1 MFQKKIGYI
10 CFIFLCTALFM
21 TGCTS
26 KKNMDKASSFAEAE
40 AGLAKQAAV
49 EESTETETEF
59 SEAEADVTE
68 GPGAGYMET
77 EAAGPEKKAEAFAEQ
92 IQEAVSDRDL
102 EALADL
108 LTYPCI
114 FITGDMETL
123 TIEKREDLVKEN
135 PDKVF
140 GDDLMVS
147 VANVDTADLEIRDQT
162 VILGEGESNITFKE
176 YDNGSLGII
185 KIRE

>member
-1 MFQKKIGYI
+1 MFRKKFGCI

-21 TGCTS
+21 AGCGS
-26 KKNMDKASSFAEAE
+26 KKNMDQASSFAETE
-40 AGLAKQAAV
+40 AGLAKRAV
-49 EESTETETEF
+49 AKESTGTEAAA

-92 IQEAVSDRDL
+92 VQEAVSDRDL

-108 LTYPCI
+108 VAYPCI

-123 TIEKREDLVKEN
+123 TIEKRDDLVKEN

-147 VANVDTADLEIRDQT
+147 VANVDTADLEIRDRT
-162 VILGEGESNITFKE
+162 VILGEGESGITFKE

-185 KIRE
+185 EIRE